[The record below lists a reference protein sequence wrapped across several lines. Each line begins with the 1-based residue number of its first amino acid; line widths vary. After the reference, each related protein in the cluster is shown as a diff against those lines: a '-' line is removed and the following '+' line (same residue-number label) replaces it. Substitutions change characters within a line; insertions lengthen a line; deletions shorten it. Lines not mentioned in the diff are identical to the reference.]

1 MGWTCPLDGVL
12 CFSGCSVFLCL
23 FFFFRLL
30 SNGWMDFH
38 QIFTERRLCSQGVS
52 HTRNFRTTPPGFRE
66 KGWRER
72 KEGGGKG
79 RGKEKGRD
87 PHGLVD
93 TPYVPN
99 CDLMS
104 ATCEKVLYPF
114 QQRPRVPLCMQVSK
128 KFQYFSNSSWRI
140 NSWHS
145 ILFYSLRNLTID
157 IIFLDF
163 MWETILQCTHF
174 SFTIIFI

>member
-1 MGWTCPLDGVL
+1 MASYVLVAGL
-12 CFSGCSVFLCL
+12 CFCFYFFSFDCSAMA
-23 FFFFRLL
+23 
-30 SNGWMDFH
+30 GW
-38 QIFTERRLCSQGVS
+38 IFTRSSPKDVFAVREFPTPATFAQHPPASGRKEGERGR
-52 HTRNFRTTPPGFRE
+52 
-66 KGWRER
+66 
-72 KEGGGKG
+72 EGGGKG

-93 TPYVPN
+93 TPHVPN